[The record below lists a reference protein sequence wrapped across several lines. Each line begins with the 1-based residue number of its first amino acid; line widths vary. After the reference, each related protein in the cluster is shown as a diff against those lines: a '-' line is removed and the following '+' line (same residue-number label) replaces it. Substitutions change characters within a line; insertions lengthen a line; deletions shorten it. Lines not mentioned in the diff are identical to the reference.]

1 VIRVAVINVTGYA
14 GVEAARLLL
23 VHPDARMA
31 AATGR
36 SEAGKPLS
44 AVFAHLWQYDLT
56 ITPEVDVEVDAVIS
70 CLPHAASAA
79 ALLPFI
85 ERGIPVVDVSAD
97 FRLRDPAEYQEWYGI
112 EHPAPHLLSSAVYG
126 LPELYRER
134 IRDTKLVANPGCYPT
149 SAVLALAP
157 AYQAGLIEPGV
168 IVDSKSGISGA
179 GRGAKLEYHFPEADE
194 DFVAYGLTGHR
205 HQPEITQ
212 ELAALAEAPAPRV
225 TFVPHLVP
233 MVRGIETTC
242 YADLRLD
249 RLGPDPAREIQGLYR
264 DFYADAP
271 FTRVMDAAP
280 HSKHTAGTNYCLIY
294 PTVDHR
300 AGRLIVSSCLDNL
313 VKGASGQA
321 IENLNLMLGLRQ
333 TAGLEGA
340 ALYP

>member
-1 VIRVAVINVTGYA
+1 MIRVAVLNVTGYA

-23 VHPDARMA
+23 LHPEARMV

-44 AVFAHLWQYDLT
+44 AVFPHLWQYDLA
-56 ITPEVDVEVDAVIS
+56 ITPEVEQEVDAVIS

-97 FRLRDPAEYQEWYGI
+97 FRLRDAAEYREWYGI
-112 EHPAPHLLSSAVYG
+112 EHPAPHLLESAVYG
-126 LPELYRER
+126 LPELHRGR
-134 IRDTKLVANPGCYPT
+134 IRESKLVANPGCYPT

-168 IVDSKSGISGA
+168 IVDSKSGVSGA
-179 GRGAKLEYHFPEADE
+179 GRGAKTEYHFPEADE
-194 DFVAYGLTGHR
+194 DFVAYGLKGHR

-212 ELAALAEAPAPRV
+212 ELAALAEAPPPRV

-249 RLGPDPAREIQGLYR
+249 RLGPDPARAIQALYR

-294 PTVDHR
+294 PTVDRR
-300 AGRLIVSSCLDNL
+300 AGRLVVSACLDNL